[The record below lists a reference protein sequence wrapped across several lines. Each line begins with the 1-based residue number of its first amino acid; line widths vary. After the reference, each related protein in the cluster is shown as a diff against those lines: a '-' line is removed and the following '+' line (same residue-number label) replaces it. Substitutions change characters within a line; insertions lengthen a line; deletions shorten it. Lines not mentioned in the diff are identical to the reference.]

1 MLQKLRPR
9 FSPTDH
15 LFVGTD
21 RYNYFTLSWDASSKQ
36 LKTEKSY
43 ADLADK
49 NGRDSQSMDRCYVDP
64 TRQFLVLELFEGIM
78 TVVPLF
84 YVRKEVGK
92 DKEELEI
99 RELVGTPGEPIPIRI
114 GEIFVRS
121 SAFLHPR
128 LPPSK
133 QDNPRLAILYD
144 DGYGNGRVKLKIR
157 SLTMIDSPESMGQ
170 LGSANLEDERHS
182 RIDMDPSA
190 SHLIPVP
197 APACESKFLDSNLI

>member
-9 FSPTDH
+9 SFPTDH

-21 RYNYFTLSWDASSKQ
+21 RYNYFTLSWDASNKQ

-43 ADLADK
+43 VDLADK
-49 NGRDSQSMDRCYVDP
+49 NGRDSQSRDRCYVDP
-64 TRQFLVLELFEGIM
+64 TRQFLVLELYEGIM

-84 YVRKEVGK
+84 YVRKEKGE

-99 RELVGTPGEPIPIRI
+99 RELVGTPGEPIPVRI
-114 GEIFVRS
+114 GELFVRS

-128 LPPSK
+128 VPPSK
-133 QDNPRLAILYD
+133 EDNPRLVLLYD
-144 DGYGNGRVKLKIR
+144 DGHENGRVKLKIR
-157 SLTMIDSPESMGQ
+157 SLAMIDSPESMGQ
-170 LGSANLEDERHS
+170 LGSAEFEEERHL
-182 RIDMDPSA
+182 RINVDPTA

-197 APACESKFLDSNLI
+197 APVCESERSTFKT